1 MSASTRTAP
10 AQLSFGRVPSA
21 FAALALVVIL
31 AVVVAIVALN
41 GTKAASVTTR
51 SVGAPPPIGYDHG
64 SSNGET
70 VFLPK
75 AIPHY
80 GGWGGPVLTAPAV
93 GNDGPKIV
101 DESGLSSRLKGPVTL
116 GGPTNTGT
124 GGHNGTRFSR

>member
-21 FAALALVVIL
+21 LAALALVVIL
-31 AVVVAIVALN
+31 AVAVAIVALN
-41 GTKAASVTTR
+41 GTKVAAPAKAG

-75 AIPHY
+75 NISHF
-80 GGWGGPVLTAPAV
+80 GGWGGPSLGSTVNDRLKGEVVLGDSTSAV
-93 GNDGPKIV
+93 GNDGPK
-101 DESGLSSRLKGPVTL
+101 PVAPST
-116 GGPTNTGT
+116 TR
-124 GGHNGTRFSR
+124 GGHNGTRRDQ